1 MAYVG
6 LHRLFRQ
13 EEPFADLAIDEA
25 VSDQLKDLDLA
36 SGWILSDL
44 ACGRGLERDDSAAP
58 CGATARRSRFEAS
71 AVVAVTIEDL
81 LALSG
86 VHESGIGLACIPL

>member
-1 MAYVG
+1 MG
-6 LHRLFRQ
+6 LHGLFRQ
-13 EEPFADLAIDEA
+13 EEPFTDLAVDEA
-25 VSDQLKDLDLA
+25 VGDQLKDLDLA
-36 SGWILSDL
+36 SRWILSDL
-44 ACGRGLERDDSAAP
+44 ACSRGLERDD
-58 CGATARRSRFEAS
+58 GATPRRATAGRSRLEAS